1 MKILLAVATTTV
13 LALGAPH
20 AQVSKDEVRLTTA
33 QSAKFGTYVADGS
46 GRALYMFTADRQGQ
60 GSTAAQTN
68 CYGQC
73 AVAWP
78 PLVAEGTPALG
89 DQLQK
94 SLLGSITRKDGK
106 RQVTYGGW
114 PLYYYV
120 KDKGAGSTVGQ
131 DVHGSGGE
139 WYLVGPDG
147 KKIDTEK

>member
-1 MKILLAVATTTV
+1 MKILLAVATTVV
-13 LALGAPH
+13 LALGVSQ
-20 AQVSKDEVRLTTA
+20 AQTSKDEVRLATA
-33 QSAKFGTYVADGS
+33 QSATFGTYVADGS
-46 GRALYMFTADRQGQ
+46 GRALYMFTADRQGTD
-60 GSTAAQTN
+60 SAPPQTN
-68 CYGQC
+68 CYDRC

-78 PLVAEGTPALG
+78 PLVAESTPALG

-114 PLYYYV
+114 PLSYYV
-120 KDKGAGSTVGQ
+120 KDKGAGSTAGQ